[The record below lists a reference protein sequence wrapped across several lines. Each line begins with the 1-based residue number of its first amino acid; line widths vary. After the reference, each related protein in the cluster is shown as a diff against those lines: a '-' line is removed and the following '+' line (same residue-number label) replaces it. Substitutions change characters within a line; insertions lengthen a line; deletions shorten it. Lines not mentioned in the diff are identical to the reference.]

1 MADSCTA
8 KATIPELLDALET
21 EVEALRSLAALA
33 VQFANVSPADIE
45 DWLANRAPIPAW
57 VLIALH
63 RTVQLTPSARRKL
76 SRQPL
81 GHAIIPVQK
90 VHPFS
95 RIEDL

>member
-1 MADSCTA
+1 MADSSTA
-8 KATIPELLDALET
+8 RATIQELLDALET
-21 EVEALRSLAALA
+21 EVETLRSLAALA
-33 VQFANVSPADIE
+33 VQFANVSPADID
-45 DWLANRAPIPAW
+45 DWLANRAPTPAW

-81 GHAIIPVQK
+81 GLAMIPVQNI
-90 VHPFS
+90 HPFS

>member
-1 MADSCTA
+1 MADSCA
-8 KATIPELLDALET
+8 PKATIQELLDALET

-33 VQFANVSPADIE
+33 VQFADVSPADIE
-45 DWLANRAPIPAW
+45 DWLTNRAPTPAW

-76 SRQPL
+76 SGQLL
-81 GHAIIPVQK
+81 GHATLPVPK

-95 RIEDL
+95 CIEDL